1 MASFLLSDMKYKIA
15 VFPGD
20 GIGPELINEGIKII
34 EKAAELDKFEVE
46 FIKYPYG
53 AEHYAE
59 TKELLDEKT
68 LKEIKSS
75 CNAVYCGTFEAI
87 ETQSVSGHN
96 LKSASSVQLS
106 SLNLHQKPDE
116 CERVKRVH
124 SHATGFFS
132 AVNGQ
137 RVPSIIRNYFGHF
150 ASLMP
155 VKLLQSNHLSKN
167 VDFVLI
173 RDATEEFFAKSYG
186 RTRNGKNRQ
195 QIEIDNSTFKAKFGM
210 NIDAKG
216 GEIAYQIGALSRK
229 GCERIARYAFEL
241 AKRKN
246 KKRVTAIDK
255 ANMLEFHSIWKE
267 SFEKISKEYQE
278 ISLELELVDSALM
291 NFIRQPEKYE
301 IIAAPNLLGDILS
314 DLATAMQ
321 GLSFA
326 CRASIGQEISMF
338 EPAHGSAPKLKGKG
352 VVSPIATIWAAAL
365 LLDSIGQ
372 QKSSVLIEKSIERVV
387 REEKTRTQDLNG
399 NNTTS
404 EMGDAIVDKFIEIH
418 D

>member
-1 MASFLLSDMKYKIA
+1 MKYKIA

-20 GIGPELINEGIKII
+20 GIGPELINEGIKVI
-34 EKAAELDKFEVE
+34 EKAAELDKFEME

-59 TKELLDEKT
+59 TKELLGEKA
-68 LKEIKSS
+68 LKEIRSS
-75 CNAVYCGTFEAI
+75 CNAVYCGTFE
-87 ETQSVSGHN
+87 S
-96 LKSASSVQLS
+96 
-106 SLNLHQKPDE
+106 
-116 CERVKRVH
+116 
-124 SHATGFFS
+124 
-132 AVNGQ
+132 VNGQ
-137 RVPSIIRNYFGHF
+137 RVPNLVKNYFGHF

-155 VKLLQSNHLSKN
+155 VKLLQNTN
-167 VDFVLI
+167 NADFVLI
-173 RDATEEFFAKSYG
+173 RESTEEFFAKSHG

-195 QIEIDNSTFKAKFGM
+195 QIEINNSTFKAKFGM
-210 NIDAKG
+210 NIDMKG
-216 GEIAYQIGALSRK
+216 SEIAYQIGVLSRK

-241 AKRKN
+241 AKRRN
-246 KKRVTAIDK
+246 RKKVTAIDK
-255 ANMLEFHSIWKE
+255 ANMLEFHSLWKE
-267 SFEKISKEYQE
+267 SFEKISKEYQG
-278 ISLELELVDSALM
+278 IDLELELADSAAM

-321 GLSFA
+321 GLSFS
-326 CRASIGQEISMF
+326 CRGSMNPEGISMF
-338 EPAHGSAPKLKGKG
+338 EPVHGSAPKLKGKG
-352 VVSPIATIWAAAL
+352 IVNPIATIWAAAL

-372 QKSSVLIEKSIERVV
+372 QSSSMLIEKSIERVL
-387 REEKTRTQDLNG
+387 REEKIRTQDLNG

>member
-1 MASFLLSDMKYKIA
+1 MKYKIA

-20 GIGPELINEGIKII
+20 GVGPELVSEGVKVI

-46 FIKYPYG
+46 FVRYPYG

-59 TKELLDEKT
+59 TLELLDEKT

-75 CNAVYCGTFEAI
+75 CNAVYCGTFE
-87 ETQSVSGHN
+87 N
-96 LKSASSVQLS
+96 
-106 SLNLHQKPDE
+106 
-116 CERVKRVH
+116 
-124 SHATGFFS
+124 
-132 AVNGQ
+132 VNGQ

-155 VKLLQSNHLSKN
+155 VRLLQNAGN
-167 VDFVLI
+167 ADFLLV
-173 RDATEEFFAKSYG
+173 RETTEEFFAKSCG
-186 RTRNGKNRQ
+186 KARNGKNRE
-195 QIEIDNSTFKAKFGM
+195 QIEVSSNAFKAKFGM
-210 NIDAKG
+210 SIDIKG
-216 GEIAYQIGALSRK
+216 SEIAYQIGMLSRK

-246 KKRVTAIDK
+246 KKKVTAIDK
-255 ANMLEFHSIWKE
+255 SNMLEFHGLWKE

-278 ISLELELVDSALM
+278 ISLELELADSAAM

-301 IIAAPNLLGDILS
+301 IVAATNLLGDILG
-314 DLATAMQ
+314 DLATAVQ

-352 VVSPIATIWAAAL
+352 IVNPIATIWAASL
-365 LLDSIGQ
+365 MLDSVGE
-372 QKSSVLIEKSIERVV
+372 QKSSLLIEKSIERVLK
-387 REEKTRTQDLNG
+387 EEKTRTQDLNG

-404 EMGDAIVDKFIEIH
+404 EMADAIIDKFIEIH